1 MNRSNMWQYQAT
13 AVEHIANNPL
23 AGLFLD
29 MGLGKTVSTLTAITE
44 LIELMEVCKILIVA
58 PKRVAS
64 SVWSAEIDKWD
75 HLQHLSI
82 SKVIGSDLQR
92 RAALAVKADIH
103 IISKDNIAW
112 LCGLFGGS
120 MLPFDMLVI
129 DESTAF
135 KNPSSIR
142 FKALKKVLPSFNRV
156 VILTGTPAPNGLVD
170 IWSQIFL
177 LDMGDRLGKTFGYY
191 KAVYFNAASRS
202 GDVVHKYAIVP
213 GCTKLIYD
221 KISDICISMKATDY
235 LDMPDLV
242 NNYIELEMSPAQAK
256 RYKDFEKEKVL
267 ELIEQTDTEGGVIT
281 AVNAAALSTKLL
293 QYANGAIYDEDRNV
307 HEVHQI
313 KLDAVEEI
321 VENANGTPVLI
332 AYAYKH
338 DKDRMMAKLKKY
350 KPVILD
356 TDQHIKDWN
365 AGKIQV
371 LIMHPASGGH
381 GLNLQGGGNIV
392 VWFGLTWNL
401 EFYQQLITR
410 IYRQGQKAK
419 QVFVHHLIV
428 KGTREVDVVKSLDG
442 KNTTQA
448 GLMDSVKAMIKE
460 YKEIFN

>member
-1 MNRSNMWQYQAT
+1 MNRANMWQYQTT

-44 LIELMEVCKILIVA
+44 LIDLMEVCKILIVA

-64 SVWSAEIDKWD
+64 SVWSAEIEKWD

-142 FKALKKVLPSFNRV
+142 FKALRKVLPSFNRA
-156 VILTGTPAPNGLVD
+156 VILTGTPSPNGLID
-170 IWSQIFL
+170 LWSQIFL
-177 LDMGDRLGKTFGYY
+177 LDMGERLGKTFGYY
-191 KAVYFNAASRS
+191 KAVYFRPGRRS
-202 GDVVHKYAIVP
+202 GDVVFNYALVD
-213 GCTKLIYD
+213 GCSKLIYD

-235 LDMPDLV
+235 LDMPDLI
-242 NNYIELEMSPAQAK
+242 NKYIDLEMTPAQAK

-267 ELIEQTDTEGGVIT
+267 ELIGQTETEGGVIT
-281 AVNAAALSTKLL
+281 ALNAGALSTKLL

-332 AYAYKH
+332 AYAYQH

-371 LIMHPASGGH
+371 LLMHPASGGH
-381 GLNLQGGGNIV
+381 GLNLQEGGNII

-428 KGTREVDVVKSLDG
+428 KGTREVDVVKSLEG